1 MPKPIAGMGFPQLVK
16 KPAMVYSLEL
26 ELGPTFHIANEKES
40 LTKWNSDDKK
50 PEMAMDRQPTPAAWP
65 SSMPPAIW

>member
-1 MPKPIAGMGFPQLVK
+1 
-16 KPAMVYSLEL
+16 MVYSLEL